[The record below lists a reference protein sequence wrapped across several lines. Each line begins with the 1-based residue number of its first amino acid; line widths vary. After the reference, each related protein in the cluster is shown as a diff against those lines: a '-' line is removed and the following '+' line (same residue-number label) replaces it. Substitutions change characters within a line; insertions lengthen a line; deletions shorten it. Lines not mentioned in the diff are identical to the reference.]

1 MIKRRASPLTLPW
14 WHGMPFADAY
24 ATAASTPQDFAD
36 GALKDALDR
45 ALPEL
50 REAASR
56 AGERRVAV
64 LLTGQVNAAEN
75 GPWEWNEA
83 VGEWARPAIVGRVSR
98 VVDAPL
104 GKS

>member
-1 MIKRRASPLTLPW
+1 MIKRRASSLTLPW

-24 ATAASTPQDFAD
+24 AMAASTPRDVAT
-36 GALKDALDR
+36 GALKEALDR

-56 AGERRVAV
+56 AGERRVVV
-64 LLTGQVNAAEN
+64 LLTGQANGAEN

-83 VGEWARPAIVGRVSR
+83 AGEWARPAIVSRVSR
-98 VVDAPL
+98 VVDTPT
-104 GKS
+104 GDP

>member
-24 ATAASTPQDFAD
+24 AMAASTPRDFAD
-36 GALKDALDR
+36 GALKEALDH

-64 LLTGQVNAAEN
+64 LLTGQANAAEN
-75 GPWEWNEA
+75 GPWEWDEA
-83 VGEWARPAIVGRVSR
+83 TGEWARPAHVGNVAR
-98 VVDAPL
+98 VVDTPV